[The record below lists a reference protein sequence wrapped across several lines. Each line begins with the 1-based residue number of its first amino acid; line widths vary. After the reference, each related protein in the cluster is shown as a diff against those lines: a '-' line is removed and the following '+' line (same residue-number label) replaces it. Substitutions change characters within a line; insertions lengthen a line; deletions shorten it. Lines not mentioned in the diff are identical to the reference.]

1 MRKISSVIMA
11 CAMCLSM
18 AVVGT
23 VAPQVAVQAEE
34 TATVELKEAPT
45 ETPRL
50 QKDFGYE
57 WYLIQYSEYTANSE
71 NTKSW
76 MEKITSIKVN
86 DAEPYTKVDN
96 TFLMKE
102 DTFRANVN
110 MVNITIGN
118 KEFTKDTNKVVISAE
133 GYKDLVLEVGKDYK
147 TVAIHANHT
156 GGTATCTKKAV
167 CEFCGEEYGEYASHN
182 YGDKYESDGT
192 HHWKK
197 CQNEGCD
204 ATTEKEAH
212 TGGTATCTKKAVC
225 EFCGEKY
232 GEYASHNYGD
242 KYESDGT
249 YHWKKCHN
257 EGCDATTEKE
267 EHKGGEA
274 TTTKRA
280 VCEVCG
286 AEYGDLKQEDPKP
299 ADKTTE
305 SKKDDT
311 KPADKTTEGKKDDI
325 KPVATTTVKNDTK
338 PAEKPDKKIV
348 KAKKVVVNKKNIVLK
363 KGKKVKL
370 KAKLKPANATEKVT
384 FKSSNKKVAKVT
396 KNGVVKAVKKGKCK
410 ITVKTASGKKA
421 VVKVTVK

>member
-1 MRKISSVIMA
+1 MRKISSFIMA

-18 AVVGT
+18 TVVGT

-34 TATVELKEAPT
+34 AAAVELKEAPT
-45 ETPRL
+45 SVPAVAL
-50 QKDFGYE
+50 DSDFFSGDTIYT
-57 WYLIQYSEYTANSE
+57 LTYSVNEQNWIEA
-71 NTKSW
+71 
-76 MEKITSIKVN
+76 ITSVEVN
-86 DAEPYTKVDN
+86 NQVYTKVSYSWDMGSN
-96 TFLMKE
+96 KYQPSGSSYNVKIGKQAFTE
-102 DTFRANVN
+102 DV
-110 MVNITIGN
+110 
-118 KEFTKDTNKVVISAE
+118 NKVVISAD
-133 GYKDLVLEVGKDYK
+133 GYKDLVLEVNKNGK
-147 TVAIHANHT
+147 TVAIHTKHT

-167 CEFCGEEYGEYASHN
+167 CKFCGEE
-182 YGDKYESDGT
+182 
-192 HHWKK
+192 
-197 CQNEGCD
+197 
-204 ATTEKEAH
+204 
-212 TGGTATCTKKAVC
+212 
-225 EFCGEKY
+225 Y

-311 KPADKTTEGKKDDI
+311 KPAGKTTEGKKD
-325 KPVATTTVKNDTK
+325 DTK
-338 PAEKPDKKIV
+338 PAEKPDKKTV
-348 KAKKVVVNKKNIVLK
+348 KAKKVVVNKKRIVLK

>member
-1 MRKISSVIMA
+1 MRKISSFIMA

-18 AVVGT
+18 TVVGT

-34 TATVELKEAPT
+34 TAAAELKEAPT
-45 ETPRL
+45 ETPTL
-50 QKDFGYE
+50 EKDFGYE
-57 WYLIQYSEYTANSE
+57 WYLIQYSAYTANSE

-96 TFLMKE
+96 KFLMKE
-102 DTFRANVN
+102 DTFRANVS
-110 MVNITIGN
+110 MINIIIGN
-118 KEFTKDTNKVVISAE
+118 KEFTKNTNKVVISAE

-147 TVAIHANHT
+147 KVAIHTKHT

-167 CEFCGEEYGEYASHN
+167 CEFCGAEYGE
-182 YGDKYESDGT
+182 
-192 HHWKK
+192 
-197 CQNEGCD
+197 C
-204 ATTEKEAH
+204 
-212 TGGTATCTKKAVC
+212 
-225 EFCGEKY
+225 
-232 GEYASHNYGD
+232 ASHNYGD

-249 YHWKKCHN
+249 YHWKKCQN
-257 EGCDATTEKE
+257 EGCDSAIEKE
-267 EHKGGEA
+267 AHKGGEA

-286 AEYGDLKQEDPKP
+286 AEYGDLKKEDP
-299 ADKTTE
+299 
-305 SKKDDT
+305 
-311 KPADKTTEGKKDDI
+311 
-325 KPVATTTVKNDTK
+325 K
-338 PAEKPDKKIV
+338 PAEKPDKKTV
-348 KAKKVVVNKKNIVLK
+348 KAKKVVVNKKRIVLK

>member
-34 TATVELKEAPT
+34 TAAAELKEAPT
-45 ETPRL
+45 ETPTL
-50 QKDFGYE
+50 EKDFGYE
-57 WYLIQYSEYTANSE
+57 WYLIQYSAYTANSE

-96 TFLMKE
+96 TFFMKE

-147 TVAIHANHT
+147 KVAIHTNHT

-182 YGDKYESDGT
+182 YGGKYESDGT

-204 ATTEKEAH
+204 AATEKEA
-212 TGGTATCTKKAVC
+212 
-225 EFCGEKY
+225 
-232 GEYASHNYGD
+232 
-242 KYESDGT
+242 
-249 YHWKKCHN
+249 
-257 EGCDATTEKE
+257 
-267 EHKGGEA
+267 HKGGEA

-286 AEYGDLKQEDPKP
+286 AEYGDLKKEDP
-299 ADKTTE
+299 
-305 SKKDDT
+305 
-311 KPADKTTEGKKDDI
+311 
-325 KPVATTTVKNDTK
+325 K
-338 PAEKPDKKIV
+338 PAEKPDKKTV
-348 KAKKVVVNKKNIVLK
+348 KAKKVVVNKKRIVLK
-363 KGKKVKL
+363 KDKKVKL
-370 KAKLKPANATEKVT
+370 KVKLKPANATEKVT

>member
-1 MRKISSVIMA
+1 MRKISSFIMA

-18 AVVGT
+18 TVVGT

-45 ETPRL
+45 ETPKL
-50 QKDFGYE
+50 EKDFGRE
-57 WYLIQYSEYTANSE
+57 WYFIQYSEYTANSE

-86 DAEPYTKVDN
+86 DAEPYTKEDN
-96 TFLMKE
+96 KLLMKE
-102 DTFRANVN
+102 DTFSANVS

-147 TVAIHANHT
+147 KVAIHTKHT

-167 CEFCGEEYGEYASHN
+167 CEFCG
-182 YGDKYESDGT
+182 
-192 HHWKK
+192 
-197 CQNEGCD
+197 
-204 ATTEKEAH
+204 
-212 TGGTATCTKKAVC
+212 
-225 EFCGEKY
+225 
-232 GEYASHNYGD
+232 
-242 KYESDGT
+242 
-249 YHWKKCHN
+249 
-257 EGCDATTEKE
+257 
-267 EHKGGEA
+267 
-274 TTTKRA
+274 
-280 VCEVCG
+280 
-286 AEYGDLKQEDPKP
+286 AEYGDLKKEDP
-299 ADKTTE
+299 
-305 SKKDDT
+305 
-311 KPADKTTEGKKDDI
+311 KPADKTTEGKKDD
-325 KPVATTTVKNDTK
+325 TK
-338 PAEKPDKKIV
+338 PAEKPDKKTV
-348 KAKKVVVNKKNIVLK
+348 KAKKVVVNKKRIVLK

-396 KNGVVKAVKKGKCK
+396 KKGVVKAVKKGKCK

>member
-1 MRKISSVIMA
+1 MRKISSFIMA

-18 AVVGT
+18 TVVGT

-34 TATVELKEAPT
+34 TATVELKEAPKAPST
-45 ETPRL
+45 YKTAA
-50 QKDFGYE
+50 GYDCQLN
-57 WYLIQYSEYTANSE
+57 YGD
-71 NTKSW
+71 
-76 MEKITSIKVN
+76 
-86 DAEPYTKVDN
+86 DAEEWLSAIDKV
-96 TFLMKE
+96 E
-102 DTFRANVN
+102 VN
-110 MVNITIGN
+110 GIEYEKATSSNQIWNNAKYYAKATLDSSDSTDVRYLLIGEG
-118 KEFTKDTNKVVISAE
+118 KFEKDESAVNKVVISAQ
-133 GYKDLVLEVGKDYK
+133 GYKKLVLEVNKNGKK
-147 TVAIHANHT
+147 VAIHTNHT

-167 CEFCGEEYGEYASHN
+167 CDFCGEGYGECASHN
-182 YGDKYESDGT
+182 YGDEYESDGT
-192 HHWKK
+192 YHWKK

-204 ATTEKEAH
+204 ATTEKEA
-212 TGGTATCTKKAVC
+212 
-225 EFCGEKY
+225 
-232 GEYASHNYGD
+232 
-242 KYESDGT
+242 
-249 YHWKKCHN
+249 
-257 EGCDATTEKE
+257 
-267 EHKGGEA
+267 HKGGEA

-286 AEYGDLKQEDPKP
+286 AEYGAPKP

-311 KPADKTTEGKKDDI
+311 KPA
-325 KPVATTTVKNDTK
+325 
-338 PAEKPDKKIV
+338 EKPDKKTA
-348 KAKKVVVNKKNIVLK
+348 KAKKVVVNKKCIVLK

>member
-1 MRKISSVIMA
+1 MRKISSFIMA

-18 AVVGT
+18 TVVGT

-45 ETPRL
+45 ETPTL
-50 QKDFGYE
+50 EKDFGYE
-57 WYLIQYSEYTANSE
+57 WYLIQYSAYTANSE

-96 TFLMKE
+96 KFLMKE
-102 DTFRANVN
+102 DTFRANVS
-110 MVNITIGN
+110 MVNIIIGN
-118 KEFTKDTNKVVISAE
+118 KEFTKNTNKVVISAE

-147 TVAIHANHT
+147 KVAIHTNHT

-182 YGDKYESDGT
+182 YGGKYESDGT

-204 ATTEKEAH
+204 AATEKEA
-212 TGGTATCTKKAVC
+212 
-225 EFCGEKY
+225 
-232 GEYASHNYGD
+232 
-242 KYESDGT
+242 
-249 YHWKKCHN
+249 
-257 EGCDATTEKE
+257 
-267 EHKGGEA
+267 HKGGEA

-286 AEYGDLKQEDPKP
+286 AEYGDLKKEDP
-299 ADKTTE
+299 
-305 SKKDDT
+305 
-311 KPADKTTEGKKDDI
+311 
-325 KPVATTTVKNDTK
+325 K
-338 PAEKPDKKIV
+338 PAEKPDKKTV
-348 KAKKVVVNKKNIVLK
+348 KAKKVVVNKKRIVLK
-363 KGKKVKL
+363 KDKKVKL
-370 KAKLKPANATEKVT
+370 KVKLKPANATEKVT

>member
-1 MRKISSVIMA
+1 MRKISSFIMA

-18 AVVGT
+18 TVVGT

-34 TATVELKEAPT
+34 TAAVELKEAPT
-45 ETPRL
+45 ETPTL
-50 QKDFGYE
+50 EKDFGYE
-57 WYLIQYSEYTANSE
+57 WYLIQYSAYTANSE
-71 NTKSW
+71 NTESW

-96 TFLMKE
+96 KFLMKE
-102 DTFRANVN
+102 DTFRANVS

-147 TVAIHANHT
+147 KVAIHTKHT

-167 CEFCGEEYGEYASHN
+167 CEFCGEEYGECASHN

-204 ATTEKEAH
+204 AATEKEA
-212 TGGTATCTKKAVC
+212 
-225 EFCGEKY
+225 
-232 GEYASHNYGD
+232 
-242 KYESDGT
+242 
-249 YHWKKCHN
+249 
-257 EGCDATTEKE
+257 
-267 EHKGGEA
+267 HKGGEA

-286 AEYGDLKQEDPKP
+286 AEYGDLKKEDP
-299 ADKTTE
+299 
-305 SKKDDT
+305 
-311 KPADKTTEGKKDDI
+311 
-325 KPVATTTVKNDTK
+325 K
-338 PAEKPDKKIV
+338 PAEKPDKKTV
-348 KAKKVVVNKKNIVLK
+348 KAKKVVVNKKRIVLK

-384 FKSSNKKVAKVT
+384 FKSTNKKVAKVT

>member
-1 MRKISSVIMA
+1 MRKISSFIMA

-18 AVVGT
+18 TVVGT

-34 TATVELKEAPT
+34 TAAAELKEAPT
-45 ETPRL
+45 ETPTL
-50 QKDFGYE
+50 EKDFGYE
-57 WYLIQYSEYTANSE
+57 WYLIQYSAYTANSE

-96 TFLMKE
+96 KFLMKE
-102 DTFRANVN
+102 DTFRANVS
-110 MVNITIGN
+110 MVNIIIGN
-118 KEFTKDTNKVVISAE
+118 KEFTKNTNKLVISAE

-147 TVAIHANHT
+147 KVAIHTKHT

-167 CEFCGEEYGEYASHN
+167 CEFCGAEYGE
-182 YGDKYESDGT
+182 
-192 HHWKK
+192 
-197 CQNEGCD
+197 C
-204 ATTEKEAH
+204 
-212 TGGTATCTKKAVC
+212 
-225 EFCGEKY
+225 
-232 GEYASHNYGD
+232 ASHNYGD

-249 YHWKKCHN
+249 YHWKKCQN
-257 EGCDATTEKE
+257 EGCDSAIEKE
-267 EHKGGEA
+267 AHKGGEA

-286 AEYGDLKQEDPKP
+286 AEYGDLKKEDP
-299 ADKTTE
+299 
-305 SKKDDT
+305 
-311 KPADKTTEGKKDDI
+311 
-325 KPVATTTVKNDTK
+325 K
-338 PAEKPDKKIV
+338 PAEKPDKKTV
-348 KAKKVVVNKKNIVLK
+348 KAKKVVVNKKRIVLK

>member
-1 MRKISSVIMA
+1 MRKISSFIMA

-34 TATVELKEAPT
+34 TATAELKEVPT
-45 ETPRL
+45 ETPTL
-50 QKDFGYE
+50 EKDFGYE
-57 WYLIQYSEYTANSE
+57 WYLIQYSAYTANSE

-96 TFLMKE
+96 KFLMKE
-102 DTFRANVN
+102 DTFRANVS
-110 MVNITIGN
+110 MVNIIIGN
-118 KEFTKDTNKVVISAE
+118 KEFTKNTNKVVISAE

-147 TVAIHANHT
+147 KVAIHTNHT

-182 YGDKYESDGT
+182 YGGKYESDGT

-204 ATTEKEAH
+204 AATEKEA
-212 TGGTATCTKKAVC
+212 
-225 EFCGEKY
+225 
-232 GEYASHNYGD
+232 
-242 KYESDGT
+242 
-249 YHWKKCHN
+249 
-257 EGCDATTEKE
+257 
-267 EHKGGEA
+267 HKGGEA

-286 AEYGDLKQEDPKP
+286 AEYGDLKKGDP
-299 ADKTTE
+299 
-305 SKKDDT
+305 
-311 KPADKTTEGKKDDI
+311 
-325 KPVATTTVKNDTK
+325 K
-338 PAEKPDKKIV
+338 PAEKPDKKTV
-348 KAKKVVVNKKNIVLK
+348 KAKKVVVNKKRIVLK
-363 KGKKVKL
+363 KDKKVKL
-370 KAKLKPANATEKVT
+370 KVKLKPANATEKVT

>member
-1 MRKISSVIMA
+1 MRKISSFIMA

-18 AVVGT
+18 TVVGT

-34 TATVELKEAPT
+34 TAAVELKEAPT
-45 ETPRL
+45 ETPKL
-50 QKDFGYE
+50 EKDFGYE
-57 WYLIQYSEYTANSE
+57 WYLIQYSAYTANSE

-96 TFLMKE
+96 KFLMKE
-102 DTFRANVN
+102 DTFRANVS
-110 MVNITIGN
+110 MVNIIIGN
-118 KEFTKDTNKVVISAE
+118 KEFTKNTNKVVISAE

-147 TVAIHANHT
+147 TVAIHTKHT

-167 CEFCGEEYGEYASHN
+167 CEFCGAEYGE
-182 YGDKYESDGT
+182 
-192 HHWKK
+192 
-197 CQNEGCD
+197 C
-204 ATTEKEAH
+204 
-212 TGGTATCTKKAVC
+212 
-225 EFCGEKY
+225 
-232 GEYASHNYGD
+232 ASHNYGD

-249 YHWKKCHN
+249 YHWKKCQN
-257 EGCDATTEKE
+257 EGCDSAIEKE
-267 EHKGGEA
+267 AHKGGEA

-286 AEYGDLKQEDPKP
+286 AEYGDLKKEDP
-299 ADKTTE
+299 
-305 SKKDDT
+305 
-311 KPADKTTEGKKDDI
+311 
-325 KPVATTTVKNDTK
+325 K
-338 PAEKPDKKIV
+338 PAEKPDKKTV
-348 KAKKVVVNKKNIVLK
+348 KAKKVVVNKKRIVLK

>member
-1 MRKISSVIMA
+1 MRKISSFIMA

-18 AVVGT
+18 TVVGT

-45 ETPRL
+45 ETPTL
-50 QKDFGYE
+50 EKDFGYE
-57 WYLIQYSEYTANSE
+57 WYLIQYSAYTANSE

-96 TFLMKE
+96 KFLMKE
-102 DTFRANVN
+102 DTFRANVS

-147 TVAIHANHT
+147 KVAIHTKHT

-167 CEFCGEEYGEYASHN
+167 CEFCGEEYGECASHN

-204 ATTEKEAH
+204 AATEKEA
-212 TGGTATCTKKAVC
+212 
-225 EFCGEKY
+225 
-232 GEYASHNYGD
+232 
-242 KYESDGT
+242 
-249 YHWKKCHN
+249 
-257 EGCDATTEKE
+257 
-267 EHKGGEA
+267 HKGGEA

-286 AEYGDLKQEDPKP
+286 AEYGDLKKEDP
-299 ADKTTE
+299 
-305 SKKDDT
+305 
-311 KPADKTTEGKKDDI
+311 
-325 KPVATTTVKNDTK
+325 K
-338 PAEKPDKKIV
+338 PAEKPDKKTV
-348 KAKKVVVNKKNIVLK
+348 KAKKVVVNKKRIVLK

>member
-1 MRKISSVIMA
+1 MA

-18 AVVGT
+18 TVVGT

-34 TATVELKEAPT
+34 TAAAELKEAPT
-45 ETPRL
+45 ETPTL
-50 QKDFGYE
+50 EKDFGYE
-57 WYLIQYSEYTANSE
+57 WYLIQYSAYTANSE

-96 TFLMKE
+96 KFLMKE
-102 DTFRANVN
+102 DTFRANVS
-110 MVNITIGN
+110 MVNIIIGN
-118 KEFTKDTNKVVISAE
+118 KEFTKNTNKVVISAE

-147 TVAIHANHT
+147 KVAIHTNHT

-182 YGDKYESDGT
+182 YGGKYESDGT

-204 ATTEKEAH
+204 AATEKEA
-212 TGGTATCTKKAVC
+212 
-225 EFCGEKY
+225 
-232 GEYASHNYGD
+232 
-242 KYESDGT
+242 
-249 YHWKKCHN
+249 
-257 EGCDATTEKE
+257 
-267 EHKGGEA
+267 HKGGEA

-286 AEYGDLKQEDPKP
+286 AEYGDLKKEDP
-299 ADKTTE
+299 
-305 SKKDDT
+305 
-311 KPADKTTEGKKDDI
+311 
-325 KPVATTTVKNDTK
+325 K
-338 PAEKPDKKIV
+338 PAEKPDKKTV
-348 KAKKVVVNKKNIVLK
+348 KAKKVVVNKKRIVLK
-363 KGKKVKL
+363 KDKKVKL
-370 KAKLKPANATEKVT
+370 KVKLKPANATEKVT

>member
-1 MRKISSVIMA
+1 MRKISSFIMA

-18 AVVGT
+18 TVVGT

-34 TATVELKEAPT
+34 TAAAELKEAPT
-45 ETPRL
+45 ETPTL
-50 QKDFGYE
+50 EKDFGYE
-57 WYLIQYSEYTANSE
+57 WYLIQYSAYTANSE

-96 TFLMKE
+96 KFLMKE
-102 DTFRANVN
+102 DTFRANVS
-110 MVNITIGN
+110 MVNIIIGN

-147 TVAIHANHT
+147 KVAIHTNHT

-167 CEFCGEEYGEYASHN
+167 CEFCGEEYGECASHN

-204 ATTEKEAH
+204 SATEKEA
-212 TGGTATCTKKAVC
+212 
-225 EFCGEKY
+225 
-232 GEYASHNYGD
+232 
-242 KYESDGT
+242 
-249 YHWKKCHN
+249 
-257 EGCDATTEKE
+257 
-267 EHKGGEA
+267 HKGGEA

-286 AEYGDLKQEDPKP
+286 AEYGDLKKEDP
-299 ADKTTE
+299 
-305 SKKDDT
+305 
-311 KPADKTTEGKKDDI
+311 
-325 KPVATTTVKNDTK
+325 K
-338 PAEKPDKKIV
+338 PAEKPDKKTV
-348 KAKKVVVNKKNIVLK
+348 KAKKVVVNKKRIVLK
-363 KGKKVKL
+363 KDKKVKL
-370 KAKLKPANATEKVT
+370 KVKLKPANATEKVT

>member
-1 MRKISSVIMA
+1 MRKISSFIMA

-18 AVVGT
+18 TVVGT

-45 ETPRL
+45 ETPTL
-50 QKDFGYE
+50 EKDFGYE
-57 WYLIQYSEYTANSE
+57 WYLIQYSAYTANSE

-96 TFLMKE
+96 KFLMKE
-102 DTFRANVN
+102 DTFRANVS

-147 TVAIHANHT
+147 KVAIHTKHT

-167 CEFCGEEYGEYASHN
+167 CEFCGEEYGECAPHN

-204 ATTEKEAH
+204 AATEKEA
-212 TGGTATCTKKAVC
+212 
-225 EFCGEKY
+225 
-232 GEYASHNYGD
+232 
-242 KYESDGT
+242 
-249 YHWKKCHN
+249 
-257 EGCDATTEKE
+257 
-267 EHKGGEA
+267 HKGGEA

-286 AEYGDLKQEDPKP
+286 AEYGDLKKEDP
-299 ADKTTE
+299 
-305 SKKDDT
+305 
-311 KPADKTTEGKKDDI
+311 
-325 KPVATTTVKNDTK
+325 K
-338 PAEKPDKKIV
+338 PAEKPDKKTV
-348 KAKKVVVNKKNIVLK
+348 KAKKVVVNKKRIVLK
-363 KGKKVKL
+363 KDKKVKL
-370 KAKLKPANATEKVT
+370 KVKLKPANATEKVT

>member
-1 MRKISSVIMA
+1 MRKISSFIMA

-34 TATVELKEAPT
+34 TAAVELKEAPKAPST
-45 ETPRL
+45 YKTAA
-50 QKDFGYE
+50 GYDCQLN
-57 WYLIQYSEYTANSE
+57 YGD
-71 NTKSW
+71 
-76 MEKITSIKVN
+76 
-86 DAEPYTKVDN
+86 DAEEWLSAIDKV
-96 TFLMKE
+96 E
-102 DTFRANVN
+102 VN
-110 MVNITIGN
+110 GIEYEKATSYNQIWNNAKYYAKATLDSSDSTDVRYLLIGEG
-118 KEFTKDTNKVVISAE
+118 EFEKDESAVNKVVISAQ
-133 GYKDLVLEVGKDYK
+133 GYKKLVLEVNKNGKK
-147 TVAIHANHT
+147 VAIHTNHT

-167 CEFCGEEYGEYASHN
+167 CEFCGEEY
-182 YGDKYESDGT
+182 D
-192 HHWKK
+192 
-197 CQNEGCD
+197 
-204 ATTEKEAH
+204 
-212 TGGTATCTKKAVC
+212 
-225 EFCGEKY
+225 
-232 GEYASHNYGD
+232 EYASHNYGD

-249 YHWKKCHN
+249 YHWKKCQN

-267 EHKGGEA
+267 AHKGGEA

-305 SKKDDT
+305 
-311 KPADKTTEGKKDDI
+311 GKKD
-325 KPVATTTVKNDTK
+325 DTK
-338 PAEKPDKKIV
+338 PAEKPDRKTV
-348 KAKKVVVNKKNIVLK
+348 KAKKVVVNKKRIVLK

-396 KNGVVKAVKKGKCK
+396 KKGVVKAVKKGKCK

>member
-23 VAPQVAVQAEE
+23 VAPQVGVQAEE
-34 TATVELKEAPT
+34 TATAELKEAPT
-45 ETPRL
+45 ETPTL
-50 QKDFGYE
+50 EKDFGYE
-57 WYLIQYSEYTANSE
+57 WYLIQYSAYTANSE

-96 TFLMKE
+96 KFLMKE
-102 DTFRANVN
+102 DTFRANVS
-110 MVNITIGN
+110 MVNIIIGN
-118 KEFTKDTNKVVISAE
+118 KEFTKNTNKVVISAE

-147 TVAIHANHT
+147 KVAIHTNHT

-182 YGDKYESDGT
+182 YGGKYESDGT

-204 ATTEKEAH
+204 AATEKEA
-212 TGGTATCTKKAVC
+212 
-225 EFCGEKY
+225 
-232 GEYASHNYGD
+232 
-242 KYESDGT
+242 
-249 YHWKKCHN
+249 
-257 EGCDATTEKE
+257 
-267 EHKGGEA
+267 HKGGEA

-286 AEYGDLKQEDPKP
+286 AEYGDLKKEDP
-299 ADKTTE
+299 
-305 SKKDDT
+305 
-311 KPADKTTEGKKDDI
+311 
-325 KPVATTTVKNDTK
+325 K
-338 PAEKPDKKIV
+338 PAEKPDKKTV
-348 KAKKVVVNKKNIVLK
+348 KAKKVVVNKKRIVLK
-363 KGKKVKL
+363 KDKKVKL
-370 KAKLKPANATEKVT
+370 KVKLKPANATEKVT

>member
-1 MRKISSVIMA
+1 MRKISSFIMA

-18 AVVGT
+18 TVVGT

-34 TATVELKEAPT
+34 TAAVELKEAPT
-45 ETPRL
+45 ETPTL
-50 QKDFGYE
+50 EKDFGYE
-57 WYLIQYSEYTANSE
+57 WYLIQYSAYTANSE

-96 TFLMKE
+96 KFLMKE
-102 DTFRANVN
+102 DTFRANVS

-147 TVAIHANHT
+147 KVAIHTKHT

-167 CEFCGEEYGEYASHN
+167 CEFCGEEYGECASHN

-204 ATTEKEAH
+204 AATEKEA
-212 TGGTATCTKKAVC
+212 
-225 EFCGEKY
+225 
-232 GEYASHNYGD
+232 
-242 KYESDGT
+242 
-249 YHWKKCHN
+249 
-257 EGCDATTEKE
+257 
-267 EHKGGEA
+267 HKGGEA

-286 AEYGDLKQEDPKP
+286 AEYGDLKKEDP
-299 ADKTTE
+299 
-305 SKKDDT
+305 
-311 KPADKTTEGKKDDI
+311 
-325 KPVATTTVKNDTK
+325 K
-338 PAEKPDKKIV
+338 PAEKPDKKTV
-348 KAKKVVVNKKNIVLK
+348 KAKKVVVNKKRIVLK

-384 FKSSNKKVAKVT
+384 FKSTNKKVAKVT

>member
-1 MRKISSVIMA
+1 MRKISSFIMA

-18 AVVGT
+18 TVVGT

-34 TATVELKEAPT
+34 TAAVELKEAPT
-45 ETPRL
+45 ETPKL
-50 QKDFGYE
+50 EKDFGYE

-71 NTKSW
+71 NTESW

-96 TFLMKE
+96 KFLMKE
-102 DTFRANVN
+102 DTFRANVS

-147 TVAIHANHT
+147 KVAIHTNHT

-192 HHWKK
+192 YHWKK

-204 ATTEKEAH
+204 ATTEKEA
-212 TGGTATCTKKAVC
+212 
-225 EFCGEKY
+225 
-232 GEYASHNYGD
+232 
-242 KYESDGT
+242 
-249 YHWKKCHN
+249 
-257 EGCDATTEKE
+257 
-267 EHKGGEA
+267 HKGGEA

-286 AEYGDLKQEDPKP
+286 AEYGDLKKEDP
-299 ADKTTE
+299 
-305 SKKDDT
+305 
-311 KPADKTTEGKKDDI
+311 
-325 KPVATTTVKNDTK
+325 K
-338 PAEKPDKKIV
+338 PAEKPDKKTV
-348 KAKKVVVNKKNIVLK
+348 KAKKVVVNKKRIVLK
-363 KGKKVKL
+363 KDKKVKL
-370 KAKLKPANATEKVT
+370 KVKLKPANATEKVT
-384 FKSSNKKVAKVT
+384 FKSTNKKVAKVT
-396 KNGVVKAVKKGKCK
+396 KKGVVKAVKKGKCK

>member
-1 MRKISSVIMA
+1 MRKISSFIMA

-18 AVVGT
+18 TVVGT

-34 TATVELKEAPT
+34 TATAELKEAPT
-45 ETPRL
+45 ETPTL
-50 QKDFGYE
+50 EKDFGYE
-57 WYLIQYSEYTANSE
+57 WYLIQYSAYTANSE

-96 TFLMKE
+96 KFLMKE
-102 DTFRANVN
+102 DTFRANVS
-110 MVNITIGN
+110 MVNIIIGN
-118 KEFTKDTNKVVISAE
+118 KEFTKNTNKVVISAE

-147 TVAIHANHT
+147 KVAIHTKHT
-156 GGTATCTKKAV
+156 GGTSTCTKKAV

-192 HHWKK
+192 YHWKK

-204 ATTEKEAH
+204 SATEKEA
-212 TGGTATCTKKAVC
+212 
-225 EFCGEKY
+225 
-232 GEYASHNYGD
+232 
-242 KYESDGT
+242 
-249 YHWKKCHN
+249 
-257 EGCDATTEKE
+257 
-267 EHKGGEA
+267 HKGGEA

-286 AEYGDLKQEDPKP
+286 AEYGDLKKEDP
-299 ADKTTE
+299 
-305 SKKDDT
+305 
-311 KPADKTTEGKKDDI
+311 
-325 KPVATTTVKNDTK
+325 K
-338 PAEKPDKKIV
+338 PAEKPDKKTV
-348 KAKKVVVNKKNIVLK
+348 KAKKVVVNKKRIVLK

-410 ITVKTASGKKA
+410 ITVKTVSGKKA

>member
-1 MRKISSVIMA
+1 MRKISSFIMA

-18 AVVGT
+18 TVVGT

-45 ETPRL
+45 EIPTL
-50 QKDFGYE
+50 DE
-57 WYLIQYSEYTANSE
+57 YLGNYVIKYQEYSTNADA
-71 NTKSW
+71 TRSW
-76 MEKITSIKVN
+76 IEQITSIKVN
-86 DAEPYTKVDN
+86 GAVYEKVSSP
-96 TFLMKE
+96 FSIY
-102 DTFRANVN
+102 DTTYAYAVNIN
-110 MVNITIGN
+110 MVNMTLG
-118 KEFTKDTNKVVISAE
+118 KVAFTKDTNKVVISAE

-147 TVAIHANHT
+147 KVAIHTKHT
-156 GGTATCTKKAV
+156 GGKATCTKKAV
-167 CEFCGEEYGEYASHN
+167 CEFCGEEYGECEPHN
-182 YGDKYESDGT
+182 YG
-192 HHWKK
+192 
-197 CQNEGCD
+197 NE
-204 ATTEKEAH
+204 
-212 TGGTATCTKKAVC
+212 
-225 EFCGEKY
+225 
-232 GEYASHNYGD
+232 
-242 KYESDGT
+242 YESDGT
-249 YHWKKCHN
+249 YHWKKCQN

-286 AEYGDLKQEDPKP
+286 AEYGAPKP

-311 KPADKTTEGKKDDI
+311 KPA
-325 KPVATTTVKNDTK
+325 
-338 PAEKPDKKIV
+338 EKPDKKTV
-348 KAKKVVVNKKNIVLK
+348 KAKKVVVNKKRIVLK

-370 KAKLKPANATEKVT
+370 KVKLKPANATEKVT

>member
-1 MRKISSVIMA
+1 MRKISSFIMA

-18 AVVGT
+18 TVVGT

-45 ETPRL
+45 TVPAVAL
-50 QKDFGYE
+50 DSD
-57 WYLIQYSEYTANSE
+57 LYSGDTIYTLTYSVNEQNWIEA
-71 NTKSW
+71 
-76 MEKITSIKVN
+76 ITSVEVN
-86 DAEPYTKVDN
+86 NQVYTKVSYSWDMGSN
-96 TFLMKE
+96 KYQPSGSSY
-102 DTFRANVN
+102 NVK
-110 MVNITIGN
+110 IG
-118 KEFTKDTNKVVISAE
+118 KQAFTVDVNKVVISAQ
-133 GYKDLVLEVGKDYK
+133 GYKKLILEVNKNGK
-147 TVAIHANHT
+147 TVAIHTKHT

-182 YGDKYESDGT
+182 YGG
-192 HHWKK
+192 
-197 CQNEGCD
+197 
-204 ATTEKEAH
+204 
-212 TGGTATCTKKAVC
+212 
-225 EFCGEKY
+225 
-232 GEYASHNYGD
+232 

-249 YHWKKCHN
+249 YHWKKCQN
-257 EGCDATTEKE
+257 KGCDATTEKE
-267 EHKGGEA
+267 AHKGGEA

-286 AEYGDLKQEDPKP
+286 AEYGDLKKEDSKP

-311 KPADKTTEGKKDDI
+311 KPA
-325 KPVATTTVKNDTK
+325 
-338 PAEKPDKKIV
+338 EKPDKKTV
-348 KAKKVVVNKKNIVLK
+348 KAKKVVVNKKRIVLK

>member
-1 MRKISSVIMA
+1 MRKISSFIMA

-18 AVVGT
+18 TVVGT

-34 TATVELKEAPT
+34 TAAVELREAPT
-45 ETPRL
+45 ETPTL
-50 QKDFGYE
+50 EKDFGYE
-57 WYLIQYSEYTANSE
+57 WYLIQYSAYTANSE

-96 TFLMKE
+96 KFLMKE
-102 DTFRANVN
+102 DTFRANVS

-147 TVAIHANHT
+147 KVAIHTKHT

-182 YGDKYESDGT
+182 YGGKYESDGT

-204 ATTEKEAH
+204 AATEKEA
-212 TGGTATCTKKAVC
+212 
-225 EFCGEKY
+225 
-232 GEYASHNYGD
+232 
-242 KYESDGT
+242 
-249 YHWKKCHN
+249 
-257 EGCDATTEKE
+257 
-267 EHKGGEA
+267 HKGGEA

-286 AEYGDLKQEDPKP
+286 AEYGDLKKEDP
-299 ADKTTE
+299 
-305 SKKDDT
+305 
-311 KPADKTTEGKKDDI
+311 
-325 KPVATTTVKNDTK
+325 K
-338 PAEKPDKKIV
+338 PAEKPDKKTV
-348 KAKKVVVNKKNIVLK
+348 KAKKVVVNKKRIVLK
-363 KGKKVKL
+363 KDKKVKL
-370 KAKLKPANATEKVT
+370 KVKLKPANATEKVT

-421 VVKVTVK
+421 VVKITVK

>member
-34 TATVELKEAPT
+34 TATAELKEAPT

-57 WYLIQYSEYTANSE
+57 WYLIQYSAYTANSE

-96 TFLMKE
+96 KFLMKE

-147 TVAIHANHT
+147 TVAIHTKHT

-192 HHWKK
+192 YHWKK

-204 ATTEKEAH
+204 ATTEKEA
-212 TGGTATCTKKAVC
+212 
-225 EFCGEKY
+225 
-232 GEYASHNYGD
+232 
-242 KYESDGT
+242 
-249 YHWKKCHN
+249 
-257 EGCDATTEKE
+257 
-267 EHKGGEA
+267 HKGGEA

-286 AEYGDLKQEDPKP
+286 AEYGDLKKEDP
-299 ADKTTE
+299 
-305 SKKDDT
+305 
-311 KPADKTTEGKKDDI
+311 
-325 KPVATTTVKNDTK
+325 K
-338 PAEKPDKKIV
+338 PAEKPDKKTV
-348 KAKKVVVNKKNIVLK
+348 KAKKVVVNKKRIVLK
-363 KGKKVKL
+363 KDKKVKL
-370 KAKLKPANATEKVT
+370 KVKLKPANATEKVT

>member
-1 MRKISSVIMA
+1 MSKISSFIMA

-18 AVVGT
+18 TVVGT

-34 TATVELKEAPT
+34 TAAVELKEAPT
-45 ETPRL
+45 ETPTL
-50 QKDFGYE
+50 QKDLGYE
-57 WYLIQYSEYTANSE
+57 WYFIQYSEYTANSE

-86 DAEPYTKVDN
+86 DAKPYTKVDYSS
-96 TFLMKE
+96 FMKE
-102 DTFRANVN
+102 DTFRANVS

-147 TVAIHANHT
+147 KVAIHTNHT

-167 CEFCGEEYGEYASHN
+167 CDFCGEEYGECASHN
-182 YGDKYESDGT
+182 YGDEYESDGSY
-192 HHWKK
+192 HWKK

-204 ATTEKEAH
+204 TTTEKEA
-212 TGGTATCTKKAVC
+212 
-225 EFCGEKY
+225 
-232 GEYASHNYGD
+232 
-242 KYESDGT
+242 
-249 YHWKKCHN
+249 
-257 EGCDATTEKE
+257 
-267 EHKGGEA
+267 HKGGEA

-286 AEYGDLKQEDPKP
+286 AEYGGLKQEDPKP
-299 ADKTTE
+299 A
-305 SKKDDT
+305 
-311 KPADKTTEGKKDDI
+311 
-325 KPVATTTVKNDTK
+325 
-338 PAEKPDKKIV
+338 EKPDKKTV
-348 KAKKVVVNKKNIVLK
+348 KAKKVVVNKKRIVLK

-396 KNGVVKAVKKGKCK
+396 KKGVVKAVKKGKCK

>member
-1 MRKISSVIMA
+1 MRKISSFIMA

-18 AVVGT
+18 TVVGT

-34 TATVELKEAPT
+34 TAAAELKEAPT
-45 ETPRL
+45 ETPTL
-50 QKDFGYE
+50 EKDFGYE
-57 WYLIQYSEYTANSE
+57 WYLIQYSAYTANSE

-96 TFLMKE
+96 KFLMKE
-102 DTFRANVN
+102 DTFRANVS
-110 MVNITIGN
+110 MVNIIIGN
-118 KEFTKDTNKVVISAE
+118 KEFTKNTNKVVISAE

-147 TVAIHANHT
+147 KVAIHTNHT

-167 CEFCGEEYGEYASHN
+167 CEFCGEEYGECASHN

-204 ATTEKEAH
+204 SATEKEA
-212 TGGTATCTKKAVC
+212 
-225 EFCGEKY
+225 
-232 GEYASHNYGD
+232 
-242 KYESDGT
+242 
-249 YHWKKCHN
+249 
-257 EGCDATTEKE
+257 
-267 EHKGGEA
+267 HKGGEA

-286 AEYGDLKQEDPKP
+286 AEYGDLKKEDP
-299 ADKTTE
+299 
-305 SKKDDT
+305 
-311 KPADKTTEGKKDDI
+311 
-325 KPVATTTVKNDTK
+325 K
-338 PAEKPDKKIV
+338 PAEKPDKKTV
-348 KAKKVVVNKKNIVLK
+348 KAKKVVVNKKRIVLK

>member
-1 MRKISSVIMA
+1 MRKISSFIMA

-18 AVVGT
+18 TVVGT

-34 TATVELKEAPT
+34 AAAVELKEAPT
-45 ETPRL
+45 SVPAVAL
-50 QKDFGYE
+50 DSDFFSGDTIYT
-57 WYLIQYSEYTANSE
+57 LTYSVNEQNWIEA
-71 NTKSW
+71 
-76 MEKITSIKVN
+76 ITSVEVN
-86 DAEPYTKVDN
+86 NQVYTKVSYSWDMGSN
-96 TFLMKE
+96 KYQPSGSSYNVKIGKQAFTE
-102 DTFRANVN
+102 DV
-110 MVNITIGN
+110 
-118 KEFTKDTNKVVISAE
+118 NKVVISAD
-133 GYKDLVLEVGKDYK
+133 GYKDLVLEVNKNGK
-147 TVAIHANHT
+147 TVAIHTKHT

-167 CEFCGEEYGEYASHN
+167 CKFCGEE
-182 YGDKYESDGT
+182 
-192 HHWKK
+192 
-197 CQNEGCD
+197 
-204 ATTEKEAH
+204 
-212 TGGTATCTKKAVC
+212 
-225 EFCGEKY
+225 Y

-249 YHWKKCHN
+249 YHWKKCQN

-305 SKKDDT
+305 GKKDDT
-311 KPADKTTEGKKDDI
+311 KPT
-325 KPVATTTVKNDTK
+325 
-338 PAEKPDKKIV
+338 EKPNKKTV
-348 KAKKVVVNKKNIVLK
+348 KAKKVVVNKKRIVLK

>member
-1 MRKISSVIMA
+1 MRKISSFIMA

-18 AVVGT
+18 TVVGT

-34 TATVELKEAPT
+34 TAAVELKEAPT
-45 ETPRL
+45 EAPTL
-50 QKDFGYE
+50 DE
-57 WYLIQYSEYTANSE
+57 YLGNYVIKYQEYSTNADA
-71 NTKSW
+71 TRSW
-76 MEKITSIKVN
+76 IEQIISIKVN
-86 DAEPYTKVDN
+86 GAVYEKVSSPFSIYDTTYAYAVN
-96 TFLMKE
+96 T
-102 DTFRANVN
+102 N
-110 MVNITIGN
+110 MVNMTLG
-118 KEFTKDTNKVVISAE
+118 KVAFTKDTNKVVISAE

-147 TVAIHANHT
+147 TVAIHTKHT

-192 HHWKK
+192 YHWKK

-204 ATTEKEAH
+204 ATTEKEA
-212 TGGTATCTKKAVC
+212 
-225 EFCGEKY
+225 
-232 GEYASHNYGD
+232 
-242 KYESDGT
+242 
-249 YHWKKCHN
+249 
-257 EGCDATTEKE
+257 
-267 EHKGGEA
+267 HKGGEA

-286 AEYGDLKQEDPKP
+286 AEYGGLKQEDPKP

-305 SKKDDT
+305 
-311 KPADKTTEGKKDDI
+311 GKKD
-325 KPVATTTVKNDTK
+325 DTK
-338 PAEKPDKKIV
+338 PAEKPDKKTV
-348 KAKKVVVNKKNIVLK
+348 KAKKVVVNKKRIVLK

-370 KAKLKPANATEKVT
+370 KVKLKPANATEKVT

>member
-1 MRKISSVIMA
+1 MRKISSFIMA

-18 AVVGT
+18 TVVGT

-45 ETPRL
+45 TVPAVAL
-50 QKDFGYE
+50 DSD
-57 WYLIQYSEYTANSE
+57 LYSGDTIYTLTYSVNEQNWIEA
-71 NTKSW
+71 
-76 MEKITSIKVN
+76 ITSVEVN
-86 DAEPYTKVDN
+86 NQVYTKVSYSWDMGSN
-96 TFLMKE
+96 KYQPSGSSYNVKIGKQAFTE
-102 DTFRANVN
+102 DV
-110 MVNITIGN
+110 
-118 KEFTKDTNKVVISAE
+118 NKVVISAQ
-133 GYKDLVLEVGKDYK
+133 GYKKLILEVNKNGK
-147 TVAIHANHT
+147 TVAIH
-156 GGTATCTKKAV
+156 TK
-167 CEFCGEEYGEYASHN
+167 
-182 YGDKYESDGT
+182 
-192 HHWKK
+192 
-197 CQNEGCD
+197 
-204 ATTEKEAH
+204 H

-267 EHKGGEA
+267 EHRGGEA

-311 KPADKTTEGKKDDI
+311 KPAGKTTEGKKD
-325 KPVATTTVKNDTK
+325 DTK
-338 PAEKPDKKIV
+338 PAEKPDKKTV
-348 KAKKVVVNKKNIVLK
+348 KAKKVVVNKKRIVLK

>member
-34 TATVELKEAPT
+34 TAAAELKEAPT
-45 ETPRL
+45 ETPTL
-50 QKDFGYE
+50 EKDFGYE
-57 WYLIQYSEYTANSE
+57 WYLIQYSAYTANSE

-96 TFLMKE
+96 KFLMKE
-102 DTFRANVN
+102 DTFRANVS
-110 MVNITIGN
+110 MVNIIIGN
-118 KEFTKDTNKVVISAE
+118 KEFTKNTNKVVISAE

-147 TVAIHANHT
+147 KVAIHTNHT

-167 CEFCGEEYGEYASHN
+167 CEFCGEEYGECASHN

-204 ATTEKEAH
+204 SATEKEA
-212 TGGTATCTKKAVC
+212 
-225 EFCGEKY
+225 
-232 GEYASHNYGD
+232 
-242 KYESDGT
+242 
-249 YHWKKCHN
+249 
-257 EGCDATTEKE
+257 
-267 EHKGGEA
+267 HKGGEA

-286 AEYGDLKQEDPKP
+286 AEYGDLKKEDP
-299 ADKTTE
+299 
-305 SKKDDT
+305 
-311 KPADKTTEGKKDDI
+311 
-325 KPVATTTVKNDTK
+325 K
-338 PAEKPDKKIV
+338 PAEKPDKKTV
-348 KAKKVVVNKKNIVLK
+348 KAKKVVVNKKRIVLK
-363 KGKKVKL
+363 KDKKVKL
-370 KAKLKPANATEKVT
+370 KVKLKPANATEKVT

>member
-1 MRKISSVIMA
+1 MRKISSFIMA

-18 AVVGT
+18 TVVGT

-34 TATVELKEAPT
+34 TAAAELKEAPT
-45 ETPRL
+45 ETPTL
-50 QKDFGYE
+50 EKDFGYE
-57 WYLIQYSEYTANSE
+57 WYLIQYSAYTANSE

-96 TFLMKE
+96 KFLMKE
-102 DTFRANVN
+102 DTFRANVS
-110 MVNITIGN
+110 MVNIIIGN

-147 TVAIHANHT
+147 KVTIHTNHT

-167 CEFCGEEYGEYASHN
+167 CEFCGEEYGECASHN

-204 ATTEKEAH
+204 SATEKEA
-212 TGGTATCTKKAVC
+212 
-225 EFCGEKY
+225 
-232 GEYASHNYGD
+232 
-242 KYESDGT
+242 
-249 YHWKKCHN
+249 
-257 EGCDATTEKE
+257 
-267 EHKGGEA
+267 HKGGEA

-286 AEYGDLKQEDPKP
+286 AEYGDLKKEDP
-299 ADKTTE
+299 
-305 SKKDDT
+305 
-311 KPADKTTEGKKDDI
+311 
-325 KPVATTTVKNDTK
+325 K
-338 PAEKPDKKIV
+338 PAEKPDKKTV
-348 KAKKVVVNKKNIVLK
+348 KAKKVVVNKKRIVLK